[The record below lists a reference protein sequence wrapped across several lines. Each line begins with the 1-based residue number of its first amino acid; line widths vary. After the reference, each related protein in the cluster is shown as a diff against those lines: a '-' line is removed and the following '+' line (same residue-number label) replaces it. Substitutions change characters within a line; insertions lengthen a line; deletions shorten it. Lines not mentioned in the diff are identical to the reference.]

1 VNIKGKKNKLA
12 DISNI
17 MLKAANIL
25 AITPFDESHKDSIVK
40 GIESSKLDVQ
50 ITTEANSI
58 IVTLG
63 AIPDDMKTE
72 SLQKLRKLNDA
83 SKEDMKNLRHSM
95 ISEIKKLEK
104 IIGQDEAKRI
114 EKTIVDTFEK

>member
-1 VNIKGKKNKLA
+1 
-12 DISNI
+12 